1 MQAERL
7 QNELTI
13 EKSKKSE
20 IVERASDRSRITT
33 KLKSTVEEF
42 ENLSSTLGKML
53 KGDNDINV
61 SQLLGVD
68 LSLSDIENVPEAE
81 AMSIDEFYQELFRI
95 ESELRQSTNDL
106 RDKVSNSYAESIAN
120 NSGCISQ

>member
-1 MQAERL
+1 M
-7 QNELTI
+7 
-13 EKSKKSE
+13 SE